1 MQPYISEQ
9 IVRFITYW
17 HFLFDY
23 YQNVC
28 RRNITG
34 ILSIRRKIQDNQ
46 LIDRFSKTLHKFAL
60 K

>member
-23 YQNVC
+23 YQNV
-28 RRNITG
+28 RNITG